1 MKCDRHVFA
10 AGTGAMKKHRLRTAL
25 RGIAKKI
32 DQCAV
37 HRHHALHYTRLLS
50 KEKLKRVPSIV
61 TSVSTRKRSMTLSPV
76 QAQADQHNGP
86 ADGFNPHPVF
96 AYRSYVVTA
105 REMTKNERRAFR
117 RK

>member
-1 MKCDRHVFA
+1 
-10 AGTGAMKKHRLRTAL
+10 MKKHRLRTAL

-37 HRHHALHYTRLLS
+37 RRHHALHYTRLPS
-50 KEKLKRVPSIV
+50 KEKLRCVPSTA
-61 TSVSTRKRSMTLSPV
+61 TSVSTWKRSMTLSPV
-76 QAQADQHNGP
+76 QVQADQHNGQS
-86 ADGFNPHPVF
+86 DGFNPHPVF
-96 AYRSYVVTA
+96 AYRSYVVTT